1 MVLSEVEEASPGS
14 LTDAYTDSGSGS
26 GSGSDSFPDD
36 NGRVDYGTQRN
47 WTVDS
52 IKSLIAQHQVY
63 PDPFTMIPFYAR
75 MIGWST
81 KERDLSLATNVNRTQ
96 TYIGRQLSPTEVQAE
111 AYYHSV
117 LLNSIYKS
125 EAIGLLS
132 LLGLAA
138 VRQSAGRPGFV
149 TPYAQK
155 YLGKVAGDWYIRLS
169 RYAVYGFFGRLQG
182 QFFGAILGA
191 NSMKEHMKQ
200 DPNVQALRRDLNEFR
215 IWSEDEIRRRAAERK
230 RGVHQSLIPT
240 PEEIRNRPHINHNQ
254 QHGSVD
260 AGSQEMVDGSD
271 DAGFGS
277 SDASPATGRFPG
289 ISQNT
294 LPRQSENTLADPLY
308 GIISS
313 TSPESTSDGG
323 PSTLPGQSAWD
334 RLRRQQ
340 QKAPTTTSVS
350 DAQPAS
356 PWVTAR
362 QTRNDDPR
370 VPKTDSFTFSAS
382 DEDRQQAQVEA
393 QREFDARV
401 ERERSGG
408 SERGFARQGSDEGMM
423 TGDRERGSG
432 RGRSM

>member
-1 MVLSEVEEASPGS
+1 MVLSEVEKASPGS

-36 NGRVDYGTQRN
+36 NGQADSGTPRN

-63 PDPFTMIPFYAR
+63 PDPFTPIPFYAR
-75 MIGWST
+75 IIGWSD
-81 KERDLSLATNVNRTQ
+81 KVRDLSLATNVNRTQ
-96 TYIGRQLSPTEVQAE
+96 TYIARQLNPTEVQAE

-117 LLNSIYKS
+117 LLESIYKS
-125 EAIGLLS
+125 EAIGLVS

-138 VRQSAGRPGFV
+138 VRQSAGRPGLV

-155 YLGKVAGDWYIRLS
+155 YMGKVPGDWYIRLS

-191 NSMKEHMKQ
+191 NAIKEQMKQ

-215 IWSEDEIRRRAAERK
+215 IWSEEEIRRRAAERK
-230 RGVHQSLIPT
+230 RGVHKPLIPT
-240 PEEIRNRPHINHNQ
+240 PEEIKNRPHIHHNQ
-254 QHGSVD
+254 HRGSVD
-260 AGSQEMVDGSD
+260 AGNQEMVDGSD

-277 SDASPATGRFPG
+277 SDASAKFPG

-294 LPRQSENTLADPLY
+294 LLRQSENTPADPLY
-308 GIISS
+308 GIVPSA
-313 TSPESTSDGG
+313 SPESASDGG
-323 PSTLPGQSAWD
+323 SSTLPGQSAWD

-340 QKAPTTTSVS
+340 QRPPTTTSAS

-356 PWVTAR
+356 PWVTASLA
-362 QTRNDDPR
+362 RNDDPR

-382 DEDRQQAQVEA
+382 DEDRQQAQIEA

-408 SERGFARQGSDEGMM
+408 IERGFSRQGSDEGMM
-423 TGDRERGSG
+423 TGDREGGSG